1 MMLFKKLHK
10 AKEYDI
16 DSAIAELSAGTAAA
30 FNFLYEK
37 YHNKLYWFCKRMLE
51 DGESAKDAF
60 QETFVK
66 VYDKRKDFRGDNFN
80 AWLFTIARHTCL
92 NILRARKEFDELSE
106 SSQIT
111 DSLRES
117 DFGVK
122 ECIDNALQKLPVA
135 YREAVILREYED
147 CSYQEIADIL
157 GIELANAKI
166 RVHRGRTLLR
176 KMLTPLAKELYEL

>member
-1 MMLFKKLHK
+1 MFFKKLHK

-16 DSAIAELSAGTAAA
+16 DTAVSELNQGSVTA

-37 YHNKLYWFCKRMLE
+37 YQNKLYWFCLRMLGDSE
-51 DGESAKDAF
+51 TAKDAF

-66 VYDKRKDFRGDNFN
+66 VYEKRKDFRGENFN

-92 NILRARKEFDELSE
+92 NIIRSRKEFDELE
-106 SSQIT
+106 EGTQIT

-122 ECIDNALQKLPVA
+122 ECIDAALQKLPVS
-135 YREAVILREYED
+135 YREALILREYEE

-157 GIELANAKI
+157 QIELANAKV
-166 RVHRGRTLLR
+166 RVHRARTLLR